1 MSHEKTN
8 GTLRGRH
15 SDFKFIET
23 EFIINLNESTN
34 FNEVR
39 DCLVNYMSLEYK
51 LLDSELLMYDDDN
64 SFDFQVLSLAE
75 DTKSLHS
82 RIHYLIE
89 EGIIDWVMQSA
100 EPQLIMDLQ
109 SQLKYTSLNILL
121 LPILSQNKHT
131 AIFISFTELNKEEFT
146 KSDNRK
152 LKILTELVSNK
163 LSNLK
168 RDQELENLKI
178 KLDSSNERFIQSL
191 KSATF
196 GELSLTVLKEVA
208 LPIQIIDS
216 NIGFIENGA
225 GNINRRLE
233 IIRQQTKSISEI
245 VKLFDEI
252 FENSSKTDPEVIELN
267 DLIEEVKNITSSQLK
282 SKGLIVEFESD
293 ADELYVRSYKSH
305 IEYVIVQIFK
315 FFLAADSDVERIF
328 ISLSVPSKRIVSISV
343 SYDYSIV
350 DTNSF
355 DRIIDEM
362 RLLPAFSNLAPNFSS
377 IKNVLSNSGGKIEC
391 NSKLSNGTIFRIIF
405 PLFEVVKPTL

>member
-1 MSHEKTN
+1 
-8 GTLRGRH
+8 
-15 SDFKFIET
+15 
-23 EFIINLNESTN
+23 
-34 FNEVR
+34 
-39 DCLVNYMSLEYK
+39 
-51 LLDSELLMYDDDN
+51 
-64 SFDFQVLSLAE
+64 
-75 DTKSLHS
+75 
-82 RIHYLIE
+82 
-89 EGIIDWVMQSA
+89 
-100 EPQLIMDLQ
+100 
-109 SQLKYTSLNILL
+109 LKYTSLNILL

>member
-39 DCLVNYMSLEYK
+39 DCLVNYMSLEYQ

-168 RDQELENLKI
+168 RDQ
-178 KLDSSNERFIQSL
+178 
-191 KSATF
+191 
-196 GELSLTVLKEVA
+196 
-208 LPIQIIDS
+208 
-216 NIGFIENGA
+216 
-225 GNINRRLE
+225 
-233 IIRQQTKSISEI
+233 
-245 VKLFDEI
+245 
-252 FENSSKTDPEVIELN
+252 
-267 DLIEEVKNITSSQLK
+267 
-282 SKGLIVEFESD
+282 
-293 ADELYVRSYKSH
+293 
-305 IEYVIVQIFK
+305 
-315 FFLAADSDVERIF
+315 
-328 ISLSVPSKRIVSISV
+328 
-343 SYDYSIV
+343 
-350 DTNSF
+350 
-355 DRIIDEM
+355 
-362 RLLPAFSNLAPNFSS
+362 
-377 IKNVLSNSGGKIEC
+377 
-391 NSKLSNGTIFRIIF
+391 
-405 PLFEVVKPTL
+405 